1 MTQSY
6 IQGGPDGAVIFSGS
20 EAVAVYQA
28 IALRSA
34 LRLLEAGIK
43 PGRGWTLG
51 KALLRATS
59 FTGVEYKGKKD
70 IERARED
77 LRAWYEAQRATLVK
91 APE

>member
-1 MTQSY
+1 MSESFIQS
-6 IQGGPDGAVIFSGS
+6 GPDGGILFSGR
-20 EAVAVYQA
+20 EAVEVYQA

-51 KALLRATS
+51 KALIRATS
-59 FTGVEYKGKKD
+59 ITGVEYKGKKD

-77 LRAWYEAQRATLVK
+77 LRAWYMAQRESLVR